1 MAKFARAAITIAFT
15 AIGGALGGP
24 IGAAI
29 GSFIGAAI
37 GTALLPPSAG
47 RKRQASATEVQL
59 GEVPRE
65 AIVGRAVTAGSLVD
79 VFNYGGKYGTDW
91 EVLVLALAD
100 HRCDALEGFYVND
113 GYVAFGADG
122 NVAGYNSQLQVY
134 WRSGTE
140 LQSVPAILTTN
151 GPGWTAND
159 NGAGVAYVV
168 VAYKA
173 DAADAKNPVWPGGRP
188 RFRWVVRGLRAYD
201 ARLDSSVGGA
211 GAQRWNDPATRVWSD
226 NPIVQRYTWAR
237 GIYACDRVG
246 DPAQLLIG
254 RGLSATEA
262 PPANVFARANLCD
275 ELVGG
280 AKRYRS
286 GGIISAGESF
296 LEVEEDFAAACA
308 GIITQPQGS
317 VEIDPGEARAVVA
330 TFTDDDLLVG
340 SKVRWNKGMLSAA
353 SDEWVNTVVARYVEP
368 SLGWAEHAAPVRRDP
383 ADITADGASREQ
395 AVSLGFVSHGAQ
407 AGRIAEI
414 IRRLGRLWGRAE
426 VTLGP
431 RWSFIAEG
439 DWVAWQSARHFGG
452 ATRTFRVD
460 AWRSDRAWHHGLTLR
475 QISASAYSDTAPLDD
490 GSIAAPSP
498 VPPAIGAP
506 SGAAWALAAGY
517 QAAGDLRTP
526 VLVVTGLSDDPA
538 ARFIRVEYVAGTAP
552 ITGATVWSDAGV
564 TGPDV
569 QRREI
574 PVAAGGTYRV
584 GISYVVDSV
593 PGDRL
598 VLGPVVAGPVTY
610 ADGTPVADL
619 QPAEGGATS
628 GADWGTNLTSR
639 PAELT
644 DGRVSAGLSSDGSQQ
659 QGVYG
664 GGAVSVGIV
673 AVMEASLLGKSL
685 SLDADFSLPVIPS
698 NFAIYNNRGGDDVT
712 MALVTDASAP
722 NGSGRVLRVS
732 YDGGGTVSPGY
743 GGIVQSLL
751 PTTGVSRPGVYSPG
765 TRVLYAIRA
774 KIPVGRSIDV
784 ASNNL
789 GNGASLVFLTPRGGT
804 GVWATYLVL
813 VTIGATSTP
822 PFSST
827 GFIYVAGGANT
838 AFSWDIALYD
848 QRELGSQELPQLAR
862 LVDPAGVIRAAT
874 ELVTAQGTAAAI
886 TGQSPLAAGNS
897 LTTSDVTN
905 SLLAP
910 SIADAATRAQWLNVT
925 SRPTTLGALDSA
937 AGTKLGGIE
946 TGADVTAGKTAAA
959 IAGQSPLAAGNS
971 LTTSDVTNS
980 LLAPSIAAAAKT
992 ALWGGVSGRPGS
1004 LSDLDAAAAAQ
1015 LTSVAGGGPVTV
1027 GYGQVIKHRLA
1038 NGASRSFAAACGVN
1052 AGGNNGTLRCRIQV
1066 SVAGANSWSSVAQGG
1081 GVSVGPGEPG
1091 QDTVS
1096 GAWTNS
1102 TGSEQLF
1109 DFRVIDA
1116 RTPGTAGG
1124 TINNGQTWLSG

>member
-1 MAKFARAAITIAFT
+1 MGRVVRAVAGIALIAVGIATGNVSLIISGVTLTAGAI
-15 AIGGALGGP
+15 LQ
-24 IGAAI
+24 
-29 GSFIGAAI
+29 
-37 GTALLPPSAG
+37 PSLK
-47 RKRQASATEVQL
+47 RKRQASASDVQL

-79 VFNYGGKYGTDW
+79 AFNYGGKYGTDW

-100 HRCDALEGFYVND
+100 HRCDGLEGFFVND
-113 GYVAFGADG
+113 AYVAFAADG
-122 NVAGYNSQLQVY
+122 NVAGYNSQLQVF

-140 LQSVPAILTTN
+140 FQSVPSILTSN

-280 AKRYRS
+280 EKRYRS

-340 SKVRWNKGMLSAA
+340 SKVRWNKRMLSAA

-368 SLGWAEHAAPVRRDP
+368 SLGWAEHAAPVRREG
-383 ADITADGASREQ
+383 ADIIADGAPREQ
-395 AVSLGFVSHGAQ
+395 AVSLGFVSHSAQ

-452 ATRTFRVD
+452 ATLTFRVD

-475 QISASAYSDTAPLDD
+475 QVSASAYSDTAALDD

-538 ARFIRVEYVAGTAP
+538 ARFIRVEYVVGTAP

-584 GISYVVDSV
+584 GISYVVDGVS
-593 PGDRL
+593 GDRL
-598 VLGPVVAGPVTY
+598 VLGPVVAGAVTY

-644 DGRVSAGLSSDGSQQ
+644 DGRVSQGLSSDGSAQK
-659 QGVYG
+659 GVYA
-664 GGAVSVGIV
+664 GGAVSVPI
-673 AVMEASLLGKSL
+673 AAFMEAGLLGKSL
-685 SLDADFSLPVIPS
+685 SLDADFSRLAIPS
-698 NFAIYNNRGGDDVT
+698 SYVIYNNSGGDDVS
-712 MALVTDASAP
+712 MALVTDGSAP
-722 NGSGRVLRVS
+722 NGSSRVLRVS
-732 YDGGGTVSPGY
+732 YDGGGVSSPGF
-743 GGIVQSLL
+743 GGVAQLLL
-751 PTTGVSRPGVYSPG
+751 PSPDISRPGYYSSG
-765 TRVLYAIRA
+765 TKVLYSIRA
-774 KIPVGRSIDV
+774 KIPAGRTLELH
-784 ASNNL
+784 SNSL
-789 GNGASLVFLTPRGGT
+789 GDGGSLVWLTPNGGT
-804 GVWATYLVL
+804 GAWETYLAL
-813 VTIGATSTP
+813 ITIGATGSA
-822 PFSST
+822 FSST
-827 GFIYVAGGANT
+827 GFIAVHGGANI
-838 AFSWDIALYD
+838 AFNWDIALYD
-848 QRELGSQELPQLAR
+848 QRELGTQDLPQLAR
-862 LVDPAGVIRAAT
+862 LVDPTGVIRT
-874 ELVTAQGTAAAI
+874 GGELITAQGTAAAI

-897 LTTSDVTN
+897 LTPAEVTN
-905 SLLAP
+905 SA
-910 SIADAATRAQWLNVT
+910 
-925 SRPTTLGALDSA
+925 
-937 AGTKLGGIE
+937 
-946 TGADVTAGKTAAA
+946 
-959 IAGQSPLAAGNS
+959 
-971 LTTSDVTNS
+971 
-980 LLAPSIAAAAKT
+980 LAPSIAAAAET

-1004 LSDLDAAAAAQ
+1004 LGDLDAAAAAQ
-1015 LTSVAGGGPVTV
+1015 LAALGSGGPVTV
-1027 GYGQVIKHRLA
+1027 GYGQVIKHRIA
-1038 NGASRSFAAACGVN
+1038 NGAARSFSAACGVN
-1052 AGGNNGTLRCRIQV
+1052 AGGNNGTLRCRIEV
-1066 SVAGANSWSSVAQGG
+1066 SVAGANSWSTVVQGS

-1091 QDTVS
+1091 QDTAE
-1096 GAWTNS
+1096 GDYTNT